1 MMSLL
6 DFIEIEPVSANTHE
20 TLPANASVIWLHG
33 LGASGHDFEMLPQQ
47 LNLPKDACIR
57 FIFPHAPQIPVT
69 VNAGYVMPAW
79 YDILEMTEIRKIN
92 TQQLLNSVNEVHKL
106 IQRELDRGISSERII
121 IAGFSQGGAVAY
133 HAALTF
139 PLKLAGLMGLSTYF
153 ASSDNIEPHP
163 ANQAIPIHIY
173 HGSRDPMVV
182 EAQGKRAYNDLTSM
196 GYQVGYNSYPMEHEL
211 CFEEISDISSF
222 IKQHLA

>member
-6 DFIEIEPVSANTHE
+6 PFIEIEPFCNDTQQ
-20 TLPANASVIWLHG
+20 TLSANASIIWLHG
-33 LGASGHDFEMLPQQ
+33 LGASGHDFEMLPKQ
-47 LNLPKDACIR
+47 LNFPKDACIR

-69 VNAGYVMPAW
+69 INAGYVMPAW

-92 TQQLLNSVNEVHKL
+92 QQQLLNSVNEVHKL

-139 PLKLAGLMGLSTYF
+139 PLKLAGLLSLSTYF
-153 ASSDNIEPHP
+153 VTSDNIESSP

-182 EAQGKRAYNDLTSM
+182 EAQGRRAYDDLISM
-196 GYQVGYNSYPMEHEL
+196 GYQVTYKSYPMEHEL
-211 CFEEISDISSF
+211 CFEEVADISSV
-222 IKQHLA
+222 IQQLLL

>member
-6 DFIEIEPVSANTHE
+6 DFIEIEPFCNDTQQN
-20 TLPANASVIWLHG
+20 LPANASVIWLHG
-33 LGASGHDFEMLPQQ
+33 LGASGHDFEMLPKQ
-47 LNLPKDACIR
+47 LNLPKDSCIR

-92 TQQLLNSVNEVHKL
+92 PHQLLNSVDEVHKL

-153 ASSDNIEPHP
+153 ATSDNIEPNP

-173 HGSRDPMVV
+173 HGSDDPMVV
-182 EAQGKRAYNDLTSM
+182 EAQGRRAYDDLISM
-196 GYQVGYNSYPMEHEL
+196 GYLVDYKSYPMEHEL
-211 CFEEISDISSF
+211 CYEEVADISNF
-222 IKQHLA
+222 IQQHLP

>member
-6 DFIEIEPVSANTHE
+6 EFIETEPFCNDTKKK
-20 TLPANASVIWLHG
+20 LPANASVIWLHG
-33 LGASGHDFEMLPQQ
+33 LGASGHDFEMMPKQ
-47 LNLPKDACIR
+47 LNLPKDSYIR

-69 VNAGYVMPAW
+69 INAGYVMPAW

-92 TQQLLNSVNEVHKL
+92 EQQLLDSVNEVHKF

-139 PLKLAGLMGLSTYF
+139 PLKLGGLMGLSTYF
-153 ASSDNIEPHP
+153 VTSDNIAPNP
-163 ANQAIPIHIY
+163 VNQAIPIQIY

-182 EAQGKRAYNDLTSM
+182 EAQGKRAYDDLISM
-196 GYQVGYNSYPMEHEL
+196 GYQVGYKSYPMEHEL
-211 CFEEISDISSF
+211 CFEEVADISTF
-222 IKQHLA
+222 IQQHLP

>member
-1 MMSLL
+1 MSLL
-6 DFIEIEPVSANTHE
+6 PFIEIEPFCNDKQQNM
-20 TLPANASVIWLHG
+20 PANAVVILLHG
-33 LGASGHDFEMLPQQ
+33 LGASGHDFEMLPKQ
-47 LNLPKDACIR
+47 LNLPKDSCIR

-69 VNAGYVMPAW
+69 ANGGYVMPAW

-92 TQQLLNSVNEVHKL
+92 EQQLINSVNEVHKL

-139 PLKLAGLMGLSTYF
+139 PQKFAGLMALSTYF
-153 ASSDNIEPHP
+153 ATSNSIKVTPENK
-163 ANQAIPIHIY
+163 AIPIQIY

-182 EAQGKRAYNDLTSM
+182 EAQGRRAYDDLVSM
-196 GYQVGYNSYPMEHEL
+196 GYQVDYKSYPMEHEL
-211 CFEEISDISSF
+211 CFEEVADISNF
-222 IKQHLA
+222 IQIHLL